1 MRQKKGF
8 NICSSVVFLNF
19 LFEEQMTN
27 GSLEGWKGGE
37 LEEWKNGRLEDW
49 KIGLEGGPVM
59 MQDKRGKR

>member
-1 MRQKKGF
+1 
-8 NICSSVVFLNF
+8 
-19 LFEEQMTN
+19 MTN